1 MPNGDVCLAAP
12 TSLSPVGCACGGV
25 PAKIIEG
32 MVATSSAAPLLPLTP
47 SLSLYPL
54 SAVNGIRETVIGCL
68 FAGRALSRDAKLPV
82 PDTEK

>member
-1 MPNGDVCLAAP
+1 MEMFVLPP
-12 TSLSPVGCACGGV
+12 LSPVGCACAACGGV

-32 MVATSSAAPLLPLTP
+32 MVATSAAPLLPLTP
-47 SLSLYPL
+47 SLSFYPL